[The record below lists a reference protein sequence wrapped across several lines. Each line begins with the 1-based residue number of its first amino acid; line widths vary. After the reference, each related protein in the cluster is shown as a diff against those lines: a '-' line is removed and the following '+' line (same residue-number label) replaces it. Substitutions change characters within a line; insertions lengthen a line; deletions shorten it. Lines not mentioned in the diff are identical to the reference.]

1 MKRIYSLLI
10 AALFFSSLSGCSW
23 FNPPHEMEKSAETLA
38 SEGSAAFMDED
49 YHQAIESFTTLKDWY
64 PFSRYAILAELKI
77 ADAHYEREE
86 YAEAIFA
93 YREFEKLHP
102 RNEAIP
108 YVIYRRGMCWYNRID
123 TVDRDQKSAKKSM
136 AQFNRLKEQYPES
149 SYAQKAE
156 DKTEKCIASLAGHE
170 LYVANFYLK
179 KEEYRAALKRFEY
192 LFAHY
197 PETKE
202 GEQALKHI
210 PQCKKKIEKKQ

>member
-1 MKRIYSLLI
+1 
-10 AALFFSSLSGCSW
+10 
-23 FNPPHEMEKSAETLA
+23 MEKSAETLA
-38 SEGSAAFMDED
+38 SEGSKAFMDED

-123 TVDRDQKSAKKSM
+123 TVDRDQESTKKSM

-149 SYAQKAE
+149 PYAVKTG
-156 DKTEKCIASLAGHE
+156 DKIEKCIASLAGHE
-170 LYVANFYLK
+170 LYVADFYLK

-197 PETKE
+197 PDTEE
-202 GEQALKHI
+202 GKQALKKI
-210 PQCKKKIEKKQ
+210 PVCKKKIEKK